1 MTTIIVK
8 SSPMADDAR
17 EKMILGAVRLLATTG
32 LEGVSFSTVLELTG
46 APRGSIYH
54 HFPEGKNQLI
64 GLALQRA
71 GQYLLT
77 AMETPPPKG
86 AIEAAEHFFAIWRK
100 VLLDSNFQA
109 GCAVL
114 AYRRHARAR
123 SAQTGARRL
132 QFLAEPSDPA
142 VGKGRPK
149 ARPSQDDGYDHDHR
163 RRGSD
168 GAEQSDPKF
177 GTIRDDRRH
186 ASRSDHEPRSLTQQA
201 QAC

>member
-1 MTTIIVK
+1 
-8 SSPMADDAR
+8 MADDAR

-32 LEGVSFSTVLELTG
+32 LEGVSFSTVLELSG

-64 GLALQRA
+64 GLALQRG

-114 AYRRHARAR
+114 AVTVATREPDLLKQARDVFSSWQNR
-123 SAQTGARRL
+123 
-132 QFLAEPSDPA
+132 
-142 VGKGRPK
+142 
-149 ARPSQDDGYDHDHR
+149 
-163 RRGSD
+163 
-168 GAEQSDPKF
+168 
-177 GTIRDDRRH
+177 
-186 ASRSDHEPRSLTQQA
+186 LTQQLA
-201 QAC
+201 KGGLKPDRARMMATTMITAVEGAMVLSRATRSSEPFETTAATLLDQIRSLVR